1 MLRPLSRLLTR
12 RPALR
17 PAARAA
23 RLVSLSVLALAL
35 LASSAAWA
43 WSSFTAVDVRDHGFS
58 FRGVELDSPNEGP
71 QRCLLG
77 VTVTYK
83 APSAKRATF
92 FLTVKTREGRTVTS
106 RLDSQ
111 RAGTQRYHFT
121 FDTSTEGCWARG
133 MTRPASLA
141 VRYCAGGKC

>member
-1 MLRPLSRLLTR
+1 MLRPRSRLLASR
-12 RPALR
+12 LAPS
-17 PAARAA
+17 PAARAV
-23 RLVSLSVLALAL
+23 RLVFASVLALAL
-35 LASSAAWA
+35 LTSTAAWA

-92 FLTVKTREGRTVTS
+92 LLTVRTREGRAVTS

-121 FDTSTEGCWARG
+121 FDTSAEGCWARE
-133 MTRPASLA
+133 MTRPASLT